1 VPGLGSRFEG
11 MKRHTT
17 AYAPSWQ
24 ASGDTA
30 APHRHSSE
38 KTRPTKKAPTFQ
50 PGRPN
55 LTLPPEPASA
65 GGQVTAAVCGNKTGG
80 PRQGC
85 RTRPAARSVCSTGA
99 RHVSAGSNLF
109 ASSTSM

>member
-1 VPGLGSRFEG
+1 MPGLGSRFEG

-65 GGQVTAAVCGNKTGG
+65 GGQATAAVCGNKTGG

-85 RTRPAARSVCSTGA
+85 RTRHSSVWSVRPA
-99 RHVSAGSNLF
+99 SNAANQWRKR
-109 ASSTSM
+109 AS